1 MRPSKVTLVIWIIIA
16 LLGAISYIAPQG
28 GWTLGNW
35 SFRWPTLTDM
45 LDGSSPNHTDTLL
58 AYTNIPLDTL
68 AVTDSIPLLS
78 DTLQA
83 QNTSS
88 TLAPIS
94 LPSVV
99 VQDTDTRVH
108 LLAFYQALEQAEQ
121 KPVRV
126 VHYGDSQIEE
136 DRISNVL
143 REQWQ
148 KKFGGGGVGL
158 IPLHQTIPTR
168 TLRQWLSIDGVVQTT
183 QQGPKRY
190 IVYGP
195 KTMRRNDG
203 KYGVMGQVAC
213 MDTAWVAGSQ
223 QVTVNIMP
231 MDKKDKTYKY
241 FSQIRLLADS
251 IQGKVILS
259 NRSSIDLSPQQMA
272 LLPDSTTQCEIQL
285 QGRGNVYGLSLETPT
300 GVIVDNI
307 PMRGCSGNIFTRI
320 DSSQLASFY
329 QATNTRLIILQFGGN
344 MIPQTQ
350 NPSTLDAYVYSM
362 KQHIRYIRSCAPN
375 AAILFIGPSDMSTRV
390 DGQMTTY
397 PLVPYLDRILQRMAQ
412 QEKIAYWSMYHAMGG
427 YDSMVEWNKKGLAG
441 NDHIHFTRA
450 GAKKIGK
457 ILFDWIDSYQYPQPS
472 TDSIHIDTL
481 TIDTLTVR

>member
-1 MRPSKVTLVIWIIIA
+1 MKPSKLTIIIWTIIA
-16 LLGAISYIAPQG
+16 LLGFISYIVPQG

-45 LDGSSPNHTDTLL
+45 LEGNSSSKQDSILTDEFLSSDTLV
-58 AYTNIPLDTL
+58 
-68 AVTDSIPLLS
+68 VTDSTSLSHDTIPN
-78 DTLQA
+78 QHI
-83 QNTSS
+83 SS
-88 TLAPIS
+88 PVVAVP
-94 LPSVV
+94 LPNVV
-99 VQDTDTRVH
+99 VHDTDTRVH
-108 LLAFYQALEQAEQ
+108 LLAFYQALEHAHQM
-121 KPVRV
+121 PVRV

-148 KKFGGGGVGL
+148 KKYGGGGVGL

-195 KTMRRNDG
+195 KSMRRDDG
-203 KYGVMGQVAC
+203 MYGVMGQVAC
-213 MDTAWVAGSQ
+213 MDSAWVAGSEK
-223 QVTVNIMP
+223 VTVNIMP
-231 MDKKDKTYKY
+231 MDKKEKTYNY
-241 FSQIRLLADS
+241 FNQVRLFADS
-251 IQGKVILS
+251 IQGKVILP
-259 NRSSIDLSPQQMA
+259 NHTSIELSPQQIA
-272 LLPDSTTQCEIQL
+272 QLPDSTTQCEIQL
-285 QGRGNVYGLSLETPT
+285 QGRGNVYGLSLETPI
-300 GVIVDNI
+300 GVMVDNI

-320 DSSQLASFY
+320 DSAQLASY
-329 QATNTRLIILQFGGN
+329 YLQTNTRLIILKYGGN

-350 NPSTLDAYVYSM
+350 NPSTLDAYVYSL
-362 KQHIRYIRSCAPN
+362 KQHIRYLRSCAPN
-375 AAILFIGPSDMSTRV
+375 AAILFIGPSDMSSRI

-412 QEKIAYWSMYHAMGG
+412 QEKIAYWSMYYAMGG

-457 ILFDWIDSYQYPQPS
+457 ILFDWIDSYQYSRPAA
-472 TDSIHIDTL
+472 DSIFTDTMNIDT
-481 TIDTLTVR
+481 TFVR

>member
-1 MRPSKVTLVIWIIIA
+1 
-16 LLGAISYIAPQG
+16 
-28 GWTLGNW
+28 
-35 SFRWPTLTDM
+35 
-45 LDGSSPNHTDTLL
+45 
-58 AYTNIPLDTL
+58 
-68 AVTDSIPLLS
+68 
-78 DTLQA
+78 
-83 QNTSS
+83 
-88 TLAPIS
+88 
-94 LPSVV
+94 
-99 VQDTDTRVH
+99 
-108 LLAFYQALEQAEQ
+108 LAFYQALEHAHQM
-121 KPVRV
+121 PVRV

-148 KKFGGGGVGL
+148 KKYGGGGVGL

-195 KTMRRNDG
+195 KSMRRDDG
-203 KYGVMGQVAC
+203 MYGVMGQVAC
-213 MDTAWVAGSQ
+213 MDSAWVAGSEK
-223 QVTVNIMP
+223 VTVNIMP
-231 MDKKDKTYKY
+231 MDKKEKTYNY
-241 FSQIRLLADS
+241 FNQVRLFADS
-251 IQGKVILS
+251 IQGKVILP
-259 NRSSIDLSPQQMA
+259 NHTSIELSPQQIA
-272 LLPDSTTQCEIQL
+272 QLPDSTTQCEIQL
-285 QGRGNVYGLSLETPT
+285 QGRGNVYGLSLETPI
-300 GVIVDNI
+300 GVMVDNI

-320 DSSQLASFY
+320 DSAQLASYY
-329 QATNTRLIILQFGGN
+329 QQTNTRLIILQYGGN

-350 NPSTLDAYVYSM
+350 NPSTLDAYVYSL
-362 KQHIRYIRSCAPN
+362 KQHIRYLRSCAPN
-375 AAILFIGPSDMSTRV
+375 AAILFIGPSDMSTRI

-457 ILFDWIDSYQYPQPS
+457 ILFDWIDSYQYPRPAA
-472 TDSIHIDTL
+472 DSIPTDTMNIDT
-481 TIDTLTVR
+481 TFVR

>member
-1 MRPSKVTLVIWIIIA
+1 MKPSKLTIIIWTIIA
-16 LLGAISYIAPQG
+16 LLGVISYIVPQD

-45 LDGSSPNHTDTLL
+45 LEGNTSSKQDSILTDEFLSSDTLV
-58 AYTNIPLDTL
+58 
-68 AVTDSIPLLS
+68 VTDSTSLSHDTIP
-78 DTLQA
+78 TQHI
-83 QNTSS
+83 SS
-88 TLAPIS
+88 PVVAVP
-94 LPSVV
+94 LPNVV
-99 VQDTDTRVH
+99 VHDTDTRVH
-108 LLAFYQALEQAEQ
+108 LLAFYQALEHAHQM
-121 KPVRV
+121 PVRV

-148 KKFGGGGVGL
+148 KKYGGGGVGL

-195 KTMRRNDG
+195 KSMRRDDG
-203 KYGVMGQVAC
+203 MYGVMGQVAC
-213 MDTAWVAGSQ
+213 MDSSWVAGSEK
-223 QVTVNIMP
+223 VTVNIMP
-231 MDKKDKTYKY
+231 MDKKAKTYNY
-241 FSQIRLLADS
+241 FNQVRLLADS
-251 IQGKVILS
+251 IQGKVILP
-259 NRSSIDLSPQQMA
+259 NQTSIELSLQQIA
-272 LLPDSTTQCEIQL
+272 QLPDSTTQCEILL
-285 QGRGNVYGLSLETPT
+285 QGRGNVYGLSLETPI
-300 GVIVDNI
+300 GVMVDNI

-320 DSSQLASFY
+320 DSAQLASYY
-329 QATNTRLIILQFGGN
+329 QQTNTRLIILQYGGN

-350 NPSTLDAYVYSM
+350 NPSTLDAYVYSL
-362 KQHIRYIRSCAPN
+362 KQHIRYLRSCAPN
-375 AAILFIGPSDMSTRV
+375 AAILFIGPSDMSTRI

-457 ILFDWIDSYQYPQPS
+457 ILFDWIDSYQYPRPAA
-472 TDSIHIDTL
+472 DSIFTDTINIDT
-481 TIDTLTVR
+481 TFVR

>member
-1 MRPSKVTLVIWIIIA
+1 MKPSKLTIIIWTIIA
-16 LLGAISYIAPQG
+16 LLGVISYIVPQG

-45 LDGSSPNHTDTLL
+45 LEGNSSSKQDSILTDEFLSSDTLV
-58 AYTNIPLDTL
+58 
-68 AVTDSIPLLS
+68 VTDSTSLSHDTIP
-78 DTLQA
+78 TQHI
-83 QNTSS
+83 SS
-88 TLAPIS
+88 PVVAVP
-94 LPSVV
+94 LPNVV
-99 VQDTDTRVH
+99 VHDTDTRVH
-108 LLAFYQALEQAEQ
+108 LLAFYQALEHAHQM
-121 KPVRV
+121 PVRV

-148 KKFGGGGVGL
+148 KKYGGGGVGL

-195 KTMRRNDG
+195 KSMRRDDG
-203 KYGVMGQVAC
+203 MYGVMGQVAC
-213 MDTAWVAGSQ
+213 MDSAWVAGSEK
-223 QVTVNIMP
+223 VTVNIMP
-231 MDKKDKTYKY
+231 MDKKEKTYNY
-241 FSQIRLLADS
+241 FNQVRLFADS
-251 IQGKVILS
+251 IQGKVILP
-259 NRSSIDLSPQQMA
+259 NHTSIELSPQQIA
-272 LLPDSTTQCEIQL
+272 QLPDSTTQCEIQL
-285 QGRGNVYGLSLETPT
+285 QGRGNVYGLSLETPI
-300 GVIVDNI
+300 GVMVDNI

-320 DSSQLASFY
+320 DSAQLASY
-329 QATNTRLIILQFGGN
+329 YLQTNTRLIILQYGGN

-350 NPSTLDAYVYSM
+350 NPSTLDAYVYSL
-362 KQHIRYIRSCAPN
+362 KQHIRYLRSCAPN
-375 AAILFIGPSDMSTRV
+375 AAILFIGPSDMSTRI

-457 ILFDWIDSYQYPQPS
+457 ILFDWIDSYQYPRPAA
-472 TDSIHIDTL
+472 DSIPTDTMNIDT
-481 TIDTLTVR
+481 TFVR

>member
-28 GWTLGNW
+28 GWTLGNC

-45 LDGSSPNHTDTLL
+45 LDGSSTSKPDSLLTSQLMQMDTIVVIDS
-58 AYTNIPLDTL
+58 TTISPDTIQKQQI
-68 AVTDSIPLLS
+68 ASSSIPV
-78 DTLQA
+78 QV
-83 QNTSS
+83 
-88 TLAPIS
+88 PH
-94 LPSVV
+94 VE

-195 KTMRRNDG
+195 KSMRRDDG
-203 KYGVMGQVAC
+203 LYGVMGQVAC
-213 MDTAWVAGSQ
+213 MDSAWVAGSEK
-223 QVTVNIMP
+223 VTVNIMP

-251 IQGKVILS
+251 IQGKVIVS
-259 NRSSIDLSPQQMA
+259 NQSSIDLSPQQMA

-300 GVIVDNI
+300 GVIIDNI

-320 DSSQLASFY
+320 DSSQLASFF

-350 NPSTLDAYVYSM
+350 NPSTLDAYVNSM
-362 KQHIRYIRSCAPN
+362 KQHIRYIRSCAPD
-375 AAILFIGPSDMSTRV
+375 AAILFIGPSDMSTRI

-457 ILFDWIDSYQYPQPS
+457 ILFDWIDSYQYPRPAA
-472 TDSIHIDTL
+472 DSIFTDTINIDT
-481 TIDTLTVR
+481 TFVR

>member
-1 MRPSKVTLVIWIIIA
+1 MKPSKLTIIIWTIIA
-16 LLGAISYIAPQG
+16 LLGVISYIVPQG
-28 GWTLGNW
+28 GWTVGNW
-35 SFRWPTLTDM
+35 SFRWPTLNDM
-45 LDGSSPNHTDTLL
+45 LQGNSSSKPDSLLTSQLMQMDTIVVIDST
-58 AYTNIPLDTL
+58 AISPDTIQKQQI
-68 AVTDSIPLLS
+68 TSSSIP
-78 DTLQA
+78 
-83 QNTSS
+83 
-88 TLAPIS
+88 
-94 LPSVV
+94 
-99 VQDTDTRVH
+99 VQVPHVEVHDTDTRAH
-108 LLAFYQALEQAEQ
+108 LLTFYQALKHADQM
-121 KPVRV
+121 PVRV

-148 KKFGGGGVGL
+148 KKYGGGGVGL

-195 KTMRRNDG
+195 KSMRRDDG
-203 KYGVMGQVAC
+203 LYGVMGQVAC
-213 MDTAWVAGSQ
+213 MDSAWVAGSEK
-223 QVTVNIMP
+223 VTVNIMP
-231 MDKKDKTYKY
+231 MDKKAKTYNY
-241 FSQIRLLADS
+241 FNQVRLLADS
-251 IQGKVILS
+251 IQGKVILP
-259 NRSSIDLSPQQMA
+259 NHTTIELTPQQVA
-272 LLPDSTTQCEIQL
+272 LLPDSSTQCEILL
-285 QGRGNVYGLSLETPT
+285 QGRGNVYGLSLETPI
-300 GVIVDNI
+300 GVMVDNI

-320 DSSQLASFY
+320 DSAQLASYY
-329 QATNTRLIILQFGGN
+329 QQTNTRLIILQYGGN

-350 NPSTLDAYVYSM
+350 NPSTLDAYVYSL

-375 AAILFIGPSDMSTRV
+375 ASILFIGPSDMSTRI

-457 ILFDWIDSYQYPQPS
+457 ILFDWIDSYQYTSPEADTIT
-472 TDSIHIDTL
+472 TDTTHIDT
-481 TIDTLTVR
+481 TIIR

>member
-1 MRPSKVTLVIWIIIA
+1 MLEGNTSSKQDSILTDEFLSSDTLV
-16 LLGAISYIAPQG
+16 
-28 GWTLGNW
+28 
-35 SFRWPTLTDM
+35 
-45 LDGSSPNHTDTLL
+45 
-58 AYTNIPLDTL
+58 
-68 AVTDSIPLLS
+68 VTDSTSLSHDTIP
-78 DTLQA
+78 TQHI
-83 QNTSS
+83 SS
-88 TLAPIS
+88 PLVAVP
-94 LPSVV
+94 LPNVV
-99 VQDTDTRVH
+99 VHDTDTRVH
-108 LLAFYQALEQAEQ
+108 LLAFYQALEHAHQI
-121 KPVRV
+121 PVRV

-148 KKFGGGGVGL
+148 KKYGGGGVGL

-195 KTMRRNDG
+195 KSMRRDDG
-203 KYGVMGQVAC
+203 MYGVMGQVAC
-213 MDTAWVAGSQ
+213 MDSAWVAGSEK
-223 QVTVNIMP
+223 VTVNIMP
-231 MDKKDKTYKY
+231 MDKKAKTYNY
-241 FSQIRLLADS
+241 FNQVRLLADS
-251 IQGKVILS
+251 IQGKVILP
-259 NRSSIDLSPQQMA
+259 NHTSIELSPQQIA
-272 LLPDSTTQCEIQL
+272 QLPDSTTQCEIQL
-285 QGRGNVYGLSLETPT
+285 QGRGNVYGLSLETPI
-300 GVIVDNI
+300 GVMVDNI

-320 DSSQLASFY
+320 DSTQLASYY
-329 QATNTRLIILQFGGN
+329 QQTNTRLIILQYGGN

-350 NPSTLDAYVYSM
+350 NPSTLDAYVYSL
-362 KQHIRYIRSCAPN
+362 KQHIRYLRSCAPN
-375 AAILFIGPSDMSTRV
+375 AAILFIGPSDMSTRI

-457 ILFDWIDSYQYPQPS
+457 ILFDWIDSYQYPRPAA
-472 TDSIHIDTL
+472 DSIFTDTINIDT
-481 TIDTLTVR
+481 TFVR

>member
-1 MRPSKVTLVIWIIIA
+1 MKPSKLTIIIWTIIA
-16 LLGAISYIAPQG
+16 LLGVISYIVPQG

-45 LDGSSPNHTDTLL
+45 LEGNSSSKQDSILTDEFLS
-58 AYTNIPLDTL
+58 LDTL
-68 AVTDSIPLLS
+68 VVTDSTSLSHDTIP
-78 DTLQA
+78 TQHI
-83 QNTSS
+83 SS
-88 TLAPIS
+88 PVVAVP
-94 LPSVV
+94 LPNVV
-99 VQDTDTRVH
+99 VHDTDTRVH
-108 LLAFYQALEQAEQ
+108 LLAFYQALEHAHQM
-121 KPVRV
+121 PVRV

-148 KKFGGGGVGL
+148 KKYGGGGVGL

-195 KTMRRNDG
+195 KSMRRDDG
-203 KYGVMGQVAC
+203 MYGVMGQVAC
-213 MDTAWVAGSQ
+213 MDSAWVAGSEK
-223 QVTVNIMP
+223 VTVNIMP
-231 MDKKDKTYKY
+231 MDKKEKTYNY
-241 FSQIRLLADS
+241 FNQVRLLADS
-251 IQGKVILS
+251 IQGKVILP
-259 NRSSIDLSPQQMA
+259 NHTSIDLSSQQIA
-272 LLPDSTTQCEIQL
+272 QLPDSTTQCEIQL
-285 QGRGNVYGLSLETPT
+285 QGRGNVYGLSLETPI
-300 GVIVDNI
+300 GVMVDNI

-320 DSSQLASFY
+320 DSTQLASY
-329 QATNTRLIILQFGGN
+329 YLQTNTRLIILQYGGN

-350 NPSTLDAYVYSM
+350 NPSTLDAYVYSL
-362 KQHIRYIRSCAPN
+362 KQHIRYLRSCAPN
-375 AAILFIGPSDMSTRV
+375 AAILFIGPSDMSTRI

-457 ILFDWIDSYQYPQPS
+457 ILFDWIDSYQYPRPAA
-472 TDSIHIDTL
+472 DSIFTDTINIDT
-481 TIDTLTVR
+481 TFVR